1 MPRFKDACG
10 CYNKSDAA
18 QFGLATAVVW
28 FDILNH
34 AEIHNINPVWY
45 DQKRASERLGI
56 PCSTISDSINKLTEA
71 GRLKKKVGYRPGT
84 TVKTTWL
91 EIIAEDLDGNQ
102 KSGDRISKES
112 GGRISILKDNNNKNT
127 NTASQPKVA
136 PQTSRKKSEFNLTI
150 EKICNVLSI
159 DVNKI
164 NWSAVGKWYKEGK
177 QNNCTDDD
185 FLLAAQAMA
194 KANKE
199 RGVFV
204 SLNKVLTNTSYWLSV
219 AEPVRPK
226 GVWNG

>member
-84 TVKTTWL
+84 TIKTTWL

-112 GGRISILKDNNNKNT
+112 GGRISILKDNNIKNIET
-127 NTASQPKVA
+127 SKEKSSSSLDEFISLVLKTAGFSPTATKIREATPAAKKALQDKIPKEDIIKAAEAIKMVRDGKVG
-136 PQTSRKKSEFNLTI
+136 QGLTPS
-150 EKICNVLSI
+150 VRSPF
-159 DVNKI
+159 
-164 NWSAVGKWYKEGK
+164 
-177 QNNCTDDD
+177 QRPD
-185 FLLAAQAMA
+185 FWAAQ
-194 KANKE
+194 KP
-199 RGVFV
+199 
-204 SLNKVLTNTSYWLSV
+204 
-219 AEPVRPK
+219 AEAPK
-226 GVWNG
+226 GAW

>member
-28 FDILNH
+28 FDVLNH

-127 NTASQPKVA
+127 ETSKEKSSSSLDEFISLVLETAGFSPTATKIREATPAAKKALQDKIPKEDIIKAAEAIKMVRDGKVG
-136 PQTSRKKSEFNLTI
+136 QGLTPS
-150 EKICNVLSI
+150 VRSPF
-159 DVNKI
+159 
-164 NWSAVGKWYKEGK
+164 
-177 QNNCTDDD
+177 QRPD
-185 FLLAAQAMA
+185 FWAAQ
-194 KANKE
+194 KP
-199 RGVFV
+199 
-204 SLNKVLTNTSYWLSV
+204 
-219 AEPVRPK
+219 AEAPK
-226 GVWNG
+226 GAW

>member
-56 PCSTISDSINKLTEA
+56 PCSTVSDSINKLTEA

-84 TVKTTWL
+84 VVKTTWL

-102 KSGDRISKES
+102 KSGDRISKKS
-112 GGRISILKDNNNKNT
+112 DSRISILKDNNIKNIET
-127 NTASQPKVA
+127 SKEKSPSSLDDFISLVLETAGFSPTATKIREATPAARKAIQDKVPKEDIIKA
-136 PQTSRKKSEFNLTI
+136 AEAIKLI
-150 EKICNVLSI
+150 
-159 DVNKI
+159 
-164 NWSAVGKWYKEGK
+164 KEGK
-177 QNNCTDDD
+177 IGSGLTPSVRSPFQRPD
-185 FLLAAQAMA
+185 FWAAQ
-194 KANKE
+194 KP
-199 RGVFV
+199 
-204 SLNKVLTNTSYWLSV
+204 
-219 AEPVRPK
+219 AEAPK
-226 GVWNG
+226 GAW

>member
-56 PCSTISDSINKLTEA
+56 PCSTVSDSINKLTEA

-84 TVKTTWL
+84 VVKTTWL

-102 KSGDRISKES
+102 KSGDRISKKS
-112 GGRISILKDNNNKNT
+112 DSRISILKDNNIKNIET
-127 NTASQPKVA
+127 SKEKSSSSLDDFISLVLETAGFSPTATKIREATPAAKKALQDKVPKEDIIKA
-136 PQTSRKKSEFNLTI
+136 AEAIKLI
-150 EKICNVLSI
+150 
-159 DVNKI
+159 
-164 NWSAVGKWYKEGK
+164 KEGK
-177 QNNCTDDD
+177 IGSGLTPSVRSPFQRPD
-185 FLLAAQAMA
+185 FWAAQ
-194 KANKE
+194 KP
-199 RGVFV
+199 
-204 SLNKVLTNTSYWLSV
+204 
-219 AEPVRPK
+219 AEAPK
-226 GVWNG
+226 GAW

>member
-56 PCSTISDSINKLTEA
+56 PCSTVSDSINKLTEA

-91 EIIAEDLDGNQ
+91 EIMAEDLDGNQ
-102 KSGDRISKES
+102 KSGDRISKKS
-112 GGRISILKDNNNKNT
+112 DSRISILKDNNIKNIET
-127 NTASQPKVA
+127 SKEKSSSSLDDFISLVLETAGFSPTATKIREATPAAKKALQDKVPKEDIIKA
-136 PQTSRKKSEFNLTI
+136 AEAIKLI
-150 EKICNVLSI
+150 
-159 DVNKI
+159 
-164 NWSAVGKWYKEGK
+164 KEGK
-177 QNNCTDDD
+177 IGSGLTPSVRSPFQRPD
-185 FLLAAQAMA
+185 FWAAQ
-194 KANKE
+194 KP
-199 RGVFV
+199 
-204 SLNKVLTNTSYWLSV
+204 
-219 AEPVRPK
+219 AEAPK
-226 GVWNG
+226 GAW

>member
-56 PCSTISDSINKLTEA
+56 PCSTVSDSINRLTEA

-84 TVKTTWL
+84 VVKTTWL

-102 KSGDRISKES
+102 KSGDRISKKS
-112 GGRISILKDNNNKNT
+112 DSRISILKDNNNKNIET
-127 NTASQPKVA
+127 SKEKSSSSLDEFISLVLKTAGFSPTATKIREATPAAKKALQDKIPKEDIIKAAEAIKMV
-136 PQTSRKKSEFNLTI
+136 
-150 EKICNVLSI
+150 
-159 DVNKI
+159 
-164 NWSAVGKWYKEGK
+164 KEGK
-177 QNNCTDDD
+177 IGQGLTPSVRSPFQRPD
-185 FLLAAQAMA
+185 FWAAQ
-194 KANKE
+194 KP
-199 RGVFV
+199 
-204 SLNKVLTNTSYWLSV
+204 
-219 AEPVRPK
+219 AEAPK
-226 GVWNG
+226 GAW